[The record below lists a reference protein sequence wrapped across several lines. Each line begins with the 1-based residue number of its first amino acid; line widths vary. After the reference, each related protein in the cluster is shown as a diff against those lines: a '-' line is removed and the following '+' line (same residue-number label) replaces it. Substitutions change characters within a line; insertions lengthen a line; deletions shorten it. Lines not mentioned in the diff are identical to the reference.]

1 MMVDDNQKPPKIYRN
16 VKVVMISWEI
26 DGELEPVSCVCD
38 LPQRLHIDLKSQFRN
53 LARVLRDVFHY
64 AVQEVKLTIA
74 NEPELDAL
82 LWSQETD
89 DDDLQIVYYIG
100 SIEYRPYCDWNGMIA
115 VPISQNR

>member
-1 MMVDDNQKPPKIYRN
+1 M
-16 VKVVMISWEI
+16 
-26 DGELEPVSCVCD
+26 
-38 LPQRLHIDLKSQFRN
+38 KSQLRN

-74 NEPELDAL
+74 GQRELDAL
-82 LWSQETD
+82 LGSKEID

-100 SIEYRPYCDWNGMIA
+100 SIEHRPYLDSNEMIA